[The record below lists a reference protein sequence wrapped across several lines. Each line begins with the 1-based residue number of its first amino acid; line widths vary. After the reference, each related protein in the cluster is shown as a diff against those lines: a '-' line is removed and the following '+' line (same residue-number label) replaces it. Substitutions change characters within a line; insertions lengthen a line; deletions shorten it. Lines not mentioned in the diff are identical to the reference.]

1 LRSLTDP
8 VDRPSTPESYSAD
21 RMSKYFLDLERLL
34 NRIES
39 ASTHYQAL
47 GIERSAELQQVR
59 DAFAAA
65 LELMYPAYS
74 IGSAA
79 PPQTQQRIERAF
91 TRVSQAF
98 TVLASFVR
106 RREYDTVLGVVDR
119 KQVSQPAPAPAPV
132 DVRTPASATPA
143 STVDTAAP
151 RQRPSR
157 PIDTDQLTRAQQAFV
172 ESGGAAPS
180 SNRRRCERFKLAQP
194 TQVTGFDRRSG
205 KWQEMA
211 ETIDLSRTGLNLRL
225 RKRVRNGMVLYLSLP
240 MPIKMRSH
248 GYAEPTYKVYGLVRR
263 VDIPK
268 QGSRVVGVEFLG
280 QHPPAGFLDRP
291 WAVYRS
297 RRWAGGERRR
307 ERRETASE
315 IIRLEYLAED
325 SQILLRQ
332 DCRTENIGRHGLRV
346 VVKGA
351 PVDFELVR
359 VIHQRR
365 ALEALG
371 SVRDR
376 YVGPDGLERLCL
388 QLVDKEW
395 PF

>member
-1 LRSLTDP
+1 
-8 VDRPSTPESYSAD
+8 
-21 RMSKYFLDLERLL
+21 MSKYFLDLERVL
-34 NRIES
+34 NRVES
-39 ASTHYQAL
+39 AATHYQAL
-47 GIERSAELQQVR
+47 GIERSAELQHIR
-59 DAFAAA
+59 EGFYAAI
-65 LELMYPAYS
+65 ELMYPAYS

-79 PPQTQQRIERAF
+79 PPQTQQRIEKAF

-106 RREYDTVLGVVDR
+106 RREYDSVLGVVDR
-119 KQVSQPAPAPAPV
+119 KQISQPDPDVRKPASVTSPATSPLKETADTAPV
-132 DVRTPASATPA
+132 
-143 STVDTAAP
+143 

-157 PIDTDQLTRAQQAFV
+157 PIDTDQLTRPQQAFV

-211 ETIDLSRTGLNLRL
+211 ETIDVSRTGLNLRL

-263 VDIPK
+263 VDVPK
-268 QGSRVVGVEFLG
+268 QGARVVGVEFLG

-315 IIRLEYLAED
+315 IVRLEYLAED
-325 SQILLRQ
+325 LQVVLRQ
-332 DCRTENIGRHGLRV
+332 DCRTENIGRRGLRV